1 MTLFDPG
8 DPVKCLTEARPW
20 TLYAETQSLGVRVV
34 HWWLRIPL
42 RKSNSSSTKKHLGLY
57 TVGIRYHLWHF
68 MTMLGKPPVANFLR
82 SFCWV
87 FMDLG
92 VYLNLELI
100 TNSCFLRSFVDN
112 LTKECVCV
120 YWSRNWAVMFWRC
133 RKIFEPSINWGRF
146 EYGTAK
152 FTIPR

>member
-1 MTLFDPG
+1 
-8 DPVKCLTEARPW
+8 
-20 TLYAETQSLGVRVV
+20 
-34 HWWLRIPL
+34 
-42 RKSNSSSTKKHLGLY
+42 
-57 TVGIRYHLWHF
+57 

-120 YWSRNWAVMFWRC
+120 CVLVQ
-133 RKIFEPSINWGRF
+133 ELGRDVLKMQKNIRTVHKLRSF
-146 EYGTAK
+146 
-152 FTIPR
+152 